1 MYHCARQFSPMTIG
15 ARIRA
20 ARRARGWSQQ
30 QLADAVGAVQTTVS
44 SWERGRTEPGR
55 DDTVRIAS
63 KLGIPLE
70 DIEQALRPDRPKLI
84 RELPVLSW
92 VSAGAVNEVG
102 SLDAVSADEHI
113 AISGLGPGDYFITR
127 VVGDSMDRISPEGSH
142 IIVNVSDQ
150 RLIQGKAYI
159 FSLRGET
166 TYKLYQGSPVRRL
179 EPFSTN
185 PANKTIFLMD
195 NGWSVVGRVVR
206 SFIDLT

>member
-1 MYHCARQFSPMTIG
+1 MYHCALQFVAMTIG

-20 ARRARGWSQQ
+20 ARLARGWSQQ

-55 DDTVRIAS
+55 SDTVRIAS

-70 DIEQALRPDRPKLI
+70 DIEQALRSERPKLI
-84 RELPVLSW
+84 REVPVLSW
-92 VSAGAVNEVG
+92 VSAGTVNDVG
-102 SLDAVSADEHI
+102 SLDAALADEHMTI
-113 AISGLGPGDYFITR
+113 AGLGPGDYFITR
-127 VVGDSMDRISPEGSH
+127 VIGDSMDRISPEGSH

-150 RLIQGKAYI
+150 RLIQGKAYV

-166 TYKLYQGSPVRRL
+166 TYKIYQGAPVRRL

-185 PANKTIFLMD
+185 PSNKTIFLMD
-195 NGWSVVGRVVR
+195 SGWTVIGRVVR